1 MCDED
6 KYRIARVELVH
17 ICPQY
22 GNFEGQELEFN
33 YTLRTLSLHLVGS
46 HALPLDRRLQLE
58 EDMCVFAQMAATS
71 RLTLVYNQKRLL
83 RALEV
88 DKQSSLA
95 EMVKSESAGDAGQD
109 HHGENLSFA
118 VFNSQSKV
126 VLDMHREELVHV
138 ESSAS
143 TPEMLLKMP
152 LASISG
158 VVDKQGSAR
167 VIKFSDE
174 PSLSVEIQAVDRIQ
188 LTKVSVPINNNIIIV
203 NALQSFEDISQ
214 QALMDQESSV

>member
-1 MCDED
+1 
-6 KYRIARVELVH
+6 
-17 ICPQY
+17 
-22 GNFEGQELEFN
+22 
-33 YTLRTLSLHLVGS
+33 
-46 HALPLDRRLQLE
+46 
-58 EDMCVFAQMAATS
+58 MCVFSQMAVTS
-71 RLTLVYNQKRLL
+71 RLTLVYNQKRLM

-174 PSLSVEIQAVDRIQ
+174 TSLSVEIQAVDRIQ

-203 NALQSFEDISQ
+203 NALQSFEDINQ
-214 QALMDQESSV
+214 QTLMDQESSVWGLGFRVLGLGLMEQESSVYLNRKDMQSEILRFRTLQSSATMGLGFRV

>member
-1 MCDED
+1 
-6 KYRIARVELVH
+6 
-17 ICPQY
+17 
-22 GNFEGQELEFN
+22 
-33 YTLRTLSLHLVGS
+33 
-46 HALPLDRRLQLE
+46 
-58 EDMCVFAQMAATS
+58 MCVFADGS
-71 RLTLVYNQKRLL
+71 D
-83 RALEV
+83 LEV
-88 DKQSSLA
+88 DARLQPKAAYAGSGGGQAVLSRRN
-95 EMVKSESAGDAGQD
+95 KSESAGDAGQD

-188 LTKVSVPINNNIIIV
+188 LTKVSVPINNIIIIV
-203 NALQSFEDISQ
+203 NALQSFEDINQ
-214 QALMDQESSV
+214 QTLMDQESSVSGLGFGV

>member
-1 MCDED
+1 
-6 KYRIARVELVH
+6 
-17 ICPQY
+17 
-22 GNFEGQELEFN
+22 
-33 YTLRTLSLHLVGS
+33 
-46 HALPLDRRLQLE
+46 
-58 EDMCVFAQMAATS
+58 MCVLSQMAVTS
-71 RLTLVYNQKRLL
+71 RLTLVYNQKRLM

-174 PSLSVEIQAVDRIQ
+174 PSLSVQIQAVDRIQ
-188 LTKVSVPINNNIIIV
+188 LTKVSVPINNIIIVV

-214 QALMDQESSV
+214 QAMMDQESSV

>member
-1 MCDED
+1 M
-6 KYRIARVELVH
+6 
-17 ICPQY
+17 
-22 GNFEGQELEFN
+22 
-33 YTLRTLSLHLVGS
+33 
-46 HALPLDRRLQLE
+46 
-58 EDMCVFAQMAATS
+58 
-71 RLTLVYNQKRLL
+71 

-167 VIKFSDE
+167 
-174 PSLSVEIQAVDRIQ
+174 
-188 LTKVSVPINNNIIIV
+188 
-203 NALQSFEDISQ
+203 
-214 QALMDQESSV
+214 ESSSPMSPASVLRSKPSTASSSLKFQCQ

>member
-1 MCDED
+1 
-6 KYRIARVELVH
+6 
-17 ICPQY
+17 
-22 GNFEGQELEFN
+22 
-33 YTLRTLSLHLVGS
+33 
-46 HALPLDRRLQLE
+46 
-58 EDMCVFAQMAATS
+58 MCVLSQMAVTS
-71 RLTLVYNQKRLL
+71 RLTLVYNQKRLM

-143 TPEMLLKMP
+143 TPE
-152 LASISG
+152 
-158 VVDKQGSAR
+158 SALEDALGLNQR
-167 VIKFSDE
+167 GCG
-174 PSLSVEIQAVDRIQ
+174 QARLGACHQVLR
-188 LTKVSVPINNNIIIV
+188 
-203 NALQSFEDISQ
+203 
-214 QALMDQESSV
+214 

>member
-1 MCDED
+1 MF
-6 KYRIARVELVH
+6 ILPSLVKR
-17 ICPQY
+17 
-22 GNFEGQELEFN
+22 E
-33 YTLRTLSLHLVGS
+33 
-46 HALPLDRRLQLE
+46 
-58 EDMCVFAQMAATS
+58 AQ
-71 RLTLVYNQKRLL
+71 RLL
-83 RALEV
+83 LNLNPRA
-88 DKQSSLA
+88 
-95 EMVKSESAGDAGQD
+95 KSCSTCTG
-109 HHGENLSFA
+109 
-118 VFNSQSKV
+118 K
-126 VLDMHREELVHV
+126 ELVHV
-138 ESSAS
+138 ESSAC

-174 PSLSVEIQAVDRIQ
+174 PSLSVEIKAVDRIQ